1 MTDKVPEQVS
11 DLTINPSQEA
21 LEALKDFKKAVQLDD
36 RENYEGIVVDRDSLV
51 DVAAVVRDELGY
63 DYLSSATA
71 VDYHDNG
78 DYLEMVYHCYRTT
91 GGDPLVIKSR
101 TPRDVATLP
110 SLVSV
115 WPGADFQ
122 EREAYDLMGIH
133 FAGHPNLKR
142 ILMWEGFEGH
152 PLRKDWK
159 EAYYEEEHKPFGS
172 RWPGGDVWR
181 AEENNPFG
189 KNVTYPKG
197 FTLDQ
202 LNDISE
208 KDHYE
213 GLNLGVHIEGGM
225 QTDRLVVNLGPH
237 HPSTHGVFRMVVTL
251 NGETVETLEPVMGYL
266 HRNHEKIGERN
277 TWPMNMPFTDRLDY
291 ITSMSNN
298 HGYALAI
305 EDLMDRNSVKGFS
318 HPTERAE
325 AIRVLMVELTRYVSH
340 IWAIGFLLNDLGA
353 FFTPALY
360 AIWEREIILDFFEA
374 TAGSRM
380 MCNYMRFGGVYKDIP
395 AQIRAQ
401 AVLENDII
409 RDIDTM
415 KFLKELIYER
425 LPRFTEEFDR
435 LLTKNEIVITRCQG
449 VGILPPDM
457 AVAYSTAGPVLR
469 GSGIPYDV
477 RRAQPY
483 SLYPE
488 LDFDIPIGR
497 NGDVYDR
504 YLVRLEEMRQSLRIL
519 QQIYPR
525 LEDTAGMS
533 VLGMDTYS
541 PRIPNGGETYG
552 RVENPK
558 GELGY
563 YVVGRTGKEHDQNPW
578 RYHVRSPSFIN
589 LTALEEMC
597 KGHKVADL
605 VVILGS
611 IDIVL
616 GEVDR

>member
-1 MTDKVPEQVS
+1 MTDQPKELVA
-11 DLTINPSQEA
+11 DPSQEA
-21 LEALKDFKKAVQLDD
+21 LEILSRFSGQIQADD
-36 RENYEGIVVDRDSLV
+36 RENFEGIVVDRDALS
-51 DVAAVVRDELGY
+51 DVALAVRDELGY

-71 VDYHDNG
+71 VDYHDWG
-78 DYLEMVYHCYRTT
+78 DYFEMVYHCYRTT
-91 GGDPLVIKSR
+91 GGEPLVMKAR

-159 EAYYEEEHKPFGS
+159 EAYYEDAHKPFKS
-172 RWPGGDVWR
+172 RWPGGDVQR
-181 AEENNPFG
+181 AEEHSPFG
-189 KNVTYPKG
+189 KNVRYPQG

-202 LNDISE
+202 ADDISE
-208 KDHYE
+208 DDHYE

-225 QTDRLVVNLGPH
+225 QTDRLIVNLGPH
-237 HPSTHGVFRMVVTL
+237 HPSTHGVFRMVATL

-291 ITSMSNN
+291 ISSMGNN

-305 EDLMDRNSVKGFS
+305 EELMDRNGVKGFS
-318 HPTERAE
+318 QPTERAE
-325 AIRVLMVELTRYVSH
+325 VIRVLMVELTRFVNH

-360 AIWEREIILDFFEA
+360 AIWERELILDFFEA

-380 MCNYMRFGGVYKDIP
+380 MCNYMRFGGVVADLPERMK
-395 AQIRAQ
+395 AQ
-401 AVLENDII
+401 AVLENDIL
-409 RDIDTM
+409 RDVDTM
-415 KFLKELIYER
+415 TFLQEMIFER
-425 LPRFTEEFDR
+425 LPRFVDEYHR
-435 LLTKNEIVITRCQG
+435 LLTQNEIVVTRTQG
-449 VGILPPDM
+449 VGILPAEM
-457 AVAYSTAGPVLR
+457 AIAYSAAGPILR
-469 GSGIPYDV
+469 GSGVPYDV

-483 SLYPE
+483 SIYPE
-488 LDFDIPIGR
+488 LDFDIPIGK

-525 LEDTAGMS
+525 LVDTAGMS
-533 VLGMDTYS
+533 VFGLDAYS
-541 PRIPNGGETYG
+541 PRMGKGGESYG

-563 YVVGRTGKEHDQNPW
+563 YVVARPGKEHDQNPW
-578 RYHVRSPSFIN
+578 RYHIRAPSYIN
-589 LTALEEMC
+589 LTALEEMS